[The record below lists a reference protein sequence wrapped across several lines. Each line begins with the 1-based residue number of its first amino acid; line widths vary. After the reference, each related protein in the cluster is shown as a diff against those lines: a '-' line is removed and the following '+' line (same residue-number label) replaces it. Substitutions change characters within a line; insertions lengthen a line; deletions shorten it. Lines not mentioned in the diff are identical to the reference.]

1 MSEQFPPGRDPA
13 TSTAVKRTGQTIERV
28 SPTLLTQPLTQFY
41 HRALGRV
48 AAGGLIRRSDPIDIA
63 APDVA
68 TSRFPL
74 GKLSFI
80 ACVLIPALAVSLYF
94 AFIASDQFVA
104 ESRFVVRLGPQ
115 DASSKDGLSSV
126 LSSLKGSGGAGG
138 NSGGTTATEDA
149 HLVTSYIQSRAI
161 VDDVLKTV
169 DLRAIFT
176 RPEADFYARLKANA
190 TIEELVEYWR
200 YMVTTYVESMSGI
213 VTVEVRA
220 FRPDDAVLLVKTIGQ
235 LSEKLVNEISTRA
248 RQDAL
253 RRATE
258 EVERAQ
264 GLMYEALR
272 EMERYRNA
280 EGLID
285 PVQTA
290 TETGKLLTKV
300 LADQLTTENELFVA
314 KRSLAPDAPNVRR
327 LTTRLEALKQQTA
340 DLRAQLAGNREEA
353 RNIAAS
359 LAKFEE
365 VAIKQKM
372 AETLYGL
379 AETGLDRARRNA
391 EAQSVYLSVFV
402 PPGLPQEYTYPKR
415 IEYSLSISAALFVLW
430 SIAGLIWLSV
440 EDHRLG

>member
-1 MSEQFPPGRDPA
+1 MSEQFPPGRKTA
-13 TSTAVKRTGQTIERV
+13 TSTVLEGTTQPVEPI
-28 SPTLLTQPLTQFY
+28 SPKQLAQPLTRFY
-41 HRALGRV
+41 QRALSRATNGRV
-48 AAGGLIRRSDPIDIA
+48 AWRVVPIGVV
-63 APDVA
+63 APEIA

-74 GKLSFI
+74 GKISFVV
-80 ACVLIPALAVSLYF
+80 CVLIPTFLVGLYF
-94 AFIASDQFVA
+94 AFVAADQFVA
-104 ESRFVVRLGPQ
+104 EARFVVRLGPQ
-115 DASSKDGLSSV
+115 DSMSKESGIASMLSAV
-126 LSSLKGSGGAGG
+126 TKGGSGGG
-138 NSGGTTATEDA
+138 SGGTSATEEA
-149 HLVTSYIQSRAI
+149 HVVTSYIHSRGI

-169 DLRAIFT
+169 DLRALYT
-176 RPEADFYARLKANA
+176 RPEADFYARLRSNA
-190 TIEELVEYWR
+190 TIDELVEYWR
-200 YMVTTYVESMSGI
+200 QMVTSYVDSMSGI

-220 FRPDDAVLLVKTIGQ
+220 FRPDDAVLLVRTIGH
-235 LSEKLVNEISTRA
+235 LSEKLINEISQRA
-248 RQDAL
+248 RRDAL

-272 EMERYRNA
+272 DMERYRNS

-290 TETGKLLTKV
+290 SETGKLLTKI
-300 LADQLTTENELFVA
+300 LADQITAEGELFVA
-314 KRSLAPDAPNVRR
+314 KRSLSADSPAVRR
-327 LTTRLEALKQQTA
+327 LTTRAEGLKAQVA
-340 DLRAQLAGNREEA
+340 ELRAQLAGREEA
-353 RNIAAS
+353 RNVAAS

-372 AETLYGL
+372 AETLYSL

-415 IEYSLSISAALFVLW
+415 FEYSAAIAVVLFVFW
-430 SIAGLIWLSV
+430 SIAGMIWLSV